1 MSISKS
7 SDAGLSWPWLLLD
20 SVDFDRF
27 VLHDSHDDGNEH
39 VSAGEDS
46 RCKVKA
52 NRIGEE
58 KINHSV

>member
-1 MSISKS
+1 MQVSLGH
-7 SDAGLSWPWLLLD
+7 GLLLTVLLLD

-46 RCKVKA
+46 RKVKA
-52 NRIGEE
+52 NRIEEE